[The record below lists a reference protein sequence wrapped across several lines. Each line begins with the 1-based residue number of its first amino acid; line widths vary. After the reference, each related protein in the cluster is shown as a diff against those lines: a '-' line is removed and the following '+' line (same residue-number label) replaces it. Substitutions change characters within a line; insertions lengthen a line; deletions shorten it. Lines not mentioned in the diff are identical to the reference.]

1 MSDEFHSL
9 DPDERAAV
17 ERAIDRCR
25 VLADWIESELL
36 KERPDT
42 FVDKLSLADFQASL
56 ERAAC
61 VLEQKTRDNKPTPTV
76 KRSQEQRSRRQR

>member
-1 MSDEFHSL
+1 MGGVCL
-9 DPDERAAV
+9 DADERAAL

-25 VLADWIESELL
+25 VLADWIESEFL

-42 FVDKLSLADFQASL
+42 FVDKLSFADFQASL

-61 VLEQKTRDNKPTPTV
+61 ALEQKSGDNKPTPTV
-76 KRSQEQRSRRQR
+76 KRSQERQR